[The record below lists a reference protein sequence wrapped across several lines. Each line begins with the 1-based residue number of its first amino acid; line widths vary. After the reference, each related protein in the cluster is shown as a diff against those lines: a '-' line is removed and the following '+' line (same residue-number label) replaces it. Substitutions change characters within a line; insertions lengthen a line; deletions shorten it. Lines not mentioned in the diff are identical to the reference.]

1 MKAAAA
7 RRMNND
13 RTLIVVPTYNEREN
27 VARLVAELFEVAPR
41 ADVCLV
47 DDASPDGTAD
57 HAEESYGA
65 DPRFFVLRRA
75 GARGYGRSLVDGY
88 RRALEGG
95 YARLV
100 QLDADFSHDPRR
112 IPALVEASLRGA
124 DVVIGSRY
132 CAGGG
137 VENWPL
143 RRRLLSRFANAYVAR
158 ITGLRVRDATSGFR
172 CYTRRA
178 MRVLL
183 AGRVAGEGYAF
194 LVEATYRAA
203 RAGLALTEV
212 PITFTDRR
220 VGQSKMSRKVI
231 LESVVMPWRLRLAGE
246 KGGGGMSSAIRPASS
261 GAAPIWKSA
270 SSGSAISSR
279 TNSFNDIP
287 VVRRTSSPIRKP

>member
-1 MKAAAA
+1 
-7 RRMNND
+7 MNTD

-27 VARLVAELFEVAPR
+27 VARLVRELFEVAPL
-41 ADVCLV
+41 ADVCLL
-47 DDASPDGTAD
+47 DDASPDGTAP
-57 HAEESYGA
+57 HAEELFGG
-65 DPRFFVLRRA
+65 DPRFSVLRRA

-100 QLDADFSHDPRR
+100 QLDADFSHSPARV
-112 IPALVEASLRGA
+112 PALVEASRGA

-132 CAGGG
+132 CEGGG

-158 ITGLRVRDATSGFR
+158 ITGLSVRDTTSGFR

-178 MRVLL
+178 LRRLL
-183 AGRVAGEGYAF
+183 EGRISGEGYAF
-194 LVEATYRAA
+194 LVEAAYRAH
-203 RAGLALTEV
+203 RAGLTLAEV

-231 LESVVMPWRLRLAGE
+231 LESVLMPWRLRLGKKDE
-246 KGGGGMSSAIRPASS
+246 GGMMEEADS
-261 GAAPIWKSA
+261 
-270 SSGSAISSR
+270 
-279 TNSFNDIP
+279 TQ
-287 VVRRTSSPIRKP
+287 